1 MFSFRYLFFAAIFMA
16 AALLM
21 TASHAAARDTDAES
35 GVFAVTGVAVDETAE
50 DAAAA
55 RAAALRNA
63 RKTAFEM
70 LSERLVPDPARRKAV
85 LDDADEQTIST
96 LIESFEINEE
106 AVSDVRYIATLTFYF
121 RPEITKKFFQSRV
134 YGELVTSM
142 PDTVLILPVI
152 RYSDIT
158 TGSVFWG
165 ARNPW
170 LTAWQTQDHSRSFV
184 PVRVPAGDST
194 DLRLAAESDM
204 VRHNRDA
211 IDRLMQRYQATDA
224 VMAIFEVEDPSFR
237 YGLLH
242 LYALDGDEMAHK
254 RTVNLDNGENVEGA
268 LFTDGIAKTV
278 FYLEDRWQQTAKTAA
293 AKPVAP
299 QTGLAGFFHSGTS
312 AEPVQKTGGK
322 EPIVADIAF
331 TNMGEWLAIQKRVE
345 ETFSVEDLE
354 VLSLGRNSARTK
366 ISFRGSEDQLRRA
379 FVQQGLELAVPV
391 SSPYD
396 RAEERV
402 YGLHVTPQFYAPP
415 VQPEIVPQQMPVE
428 NVPPHQLVPQQ

>member
-1 MFSFRYLFFAAIFMA
+1 MLSFRYLFFAVILAV

-21 TASHAAARDTDAES
+21 TASHASALDTDAEAA
-35 GVFAVTGVAVDETAE
+35 VFTVTGVKVDETAE
-50 DAAAA
+50 DSAAA
-55 RAAALRNA
+55 RTAALRKA
-63 RKTAFEM
+63 RMTAFEM
-70 LSERLVPDPARRKAV
+70 LSERLVPDQTRRKAV
-85 LDDADEQTIST
+85 LADAEEQTVST

-106 AVSDVRYIATLTFYF
+106 ALSDIRYIATLTFYF

-134 YGELVTSM
+134 YGELVTSV

-165 ARNPW
+165 DRNPW
-170 LTAWQTQDHSRSFV
+170 LAAWQATDHSRSFV
-184 PVRVPAGDST
+184 PVRIPAGDNT
-194 DLRLAAESDM
+194 DLRLAAEADIA
-204 VRHNRDA
+204 RHNRDA
-211 IDRLMQRYQATDA
+211 IDRLMQRYRATDA

-242 LYALDGDEMAHK
+242 LYALSGDEMEHV

-278 FYLEDRWQQTAKTAA
+278 FYLEDRWQQTAKKSAA
-293 AKPVAP
+293 QPVRP
-299 QTGLAGFFHSGTS
+299 QTGLSAFFHGSTTV
-312 AEPVQKTGGK
+312 EPVQETGGK
-322 EPIVADIAF
+322 APIIADIAF

-345 ETFSVEDLE
+345 ETFSVNELE

-366 ISFRGSEDQLRRA
+366 ISYRGSEEQLRSA
-379 FVQQGLELAVPV
+379 FGQQGLELAVPV
-391 SSPYD
+391 TSAYGK
-396 RAEERV
+396 AEDRV

-415 VQPEIVPQQMPVE
+415 VQPDTVPQQMPVE
-428 NVPPHQLVPQQ
+428 SAPPQQLVPQQ